1 MIRSVAEMIVC
12 CGMLL
17 LFCGF
22 NASVRPVMVE
32 GRRCVVLTDAARAD
46 GWQAEPA
53 PDGRTITVSREHIA
67 VKLVH
72 DSAAAAI
79 VDSVR
84 LAMLGKALRL
94 PDGVWVIGEEDW
106 LKTLKPLLALRQVPR
121 SPVRRV
127 VIDPGHGGHDPGAVR
142 AGVREKDLN
151 LRLAKRVADLL
162 KGAGFTVIL
171 TRDEDRFVSLDD
183 RADRVRQENGDI
195 FLSFHQNASSNPAAS
210 GVEVFFAPQNRYA
223 KASMHLAHVIL
234 LGIMDRIDGI
244 GTPMDRG
251 IKRAGFR
258 VLRKADCPASLL
270 ECGFLSNVQD
280 REKLV
285 QDEYLNAL
293 AETIAAGVAVYG
305 KMAVPPEGESAKE
318 QIQEDEK

>member
-1 MIRSVAEMIVC
+1 MIRCVIKMIVC
-12 CGMLL
+12 CGMLF

-72 DSAAAAI
+72 DSAAATI

-84 LAMLGKALRL
+84 LAMLGKVLRL
-94 PDGVWVIGEEDW
+94 PNGVWVVGEEDW
-106 LKTLKPLLALRQVPR
+106 LKTLKPLLAIQQVPHT
-121 SPVRRV
+121 PVRRV
-127 VIDPGHGGHDPGAVR
+127 VIDPGHGGHDSGAVR
-142 AGVREKDLN
+142 DGVREKDLN
-151 LRLAKRVADLL
+151 LRLAKQVALL
-162 KGAGFTVIL
+162 LTEAGFTVIL
-171 TRDEDRFVSLDD
+171 TRDGDQFVSLDA

-195 FLSFHQNASSNPAAS
+195 LLSLHQNASTNPAAS
-210 GVEVFFAPQNRYA
+210 GVEVFFASQNRYA
-223 KASMHLAHVIL
+223 KASMHLAHVIQ
-234 LGIMDRIDGI
+234 LGIMVRNG
-244 GTPMDRG
+244 GLATPMDRG

-258 VLRKADCPASLL
+258 VLRKADCPAVLL
-270 ECGFLSNVQD
+270 ECGFISNKQE

-285 QDEYLNAL
+285 QEEYLNAL

-305 KMAVPPEGESAKE
+305 KMAVPSENESAKE

>member
-1 MIRSVAEMIVC
+1 MIRRSVEMLIC
-12 CGMLL
+12 CGTLL

-22 NASVRPVMVE
+22 NASVRPVMVD

-46 GWQAEPA
+46 GWQADPA

-72 DSAAAAI
+72 NSAAATI

-84 LAMLGKALRL
+84 LAMLGKVLQL

-106 LKTLKPLLALRQVPR
+106 HKTLRPLLAVPQIPLT
-121 SPVRRV
+121 PVRRV
-127 VIDPGHGGHDPGAVR
+127 VIDPGHGGHDSGAVR
-142 AGVREKDLN
+142 DGVREKDLN

-162 KGAGFTVIL
+162 KDAGFTVIL
-171 TRDEDRFVSLDD
+171 TRDGDQFISLDD

-195 FLSFHQNASSNPAAS
+195 LLSLHQNASTNTAAS
-210 GVEVFFAPQNRYA
+210 GVEVFFAPGTRYA
-223 KASMHLAHVIL
+223 KASMHLAHVIQ
-234 LGIMDRIDGI
+234 LGIMDRNGGL
-244 GTPMDRG
+244 GTSMDRG

-258 VLRKADCPASLL
+258 VLRKADCPAILL
-270 ECGFLSNVQD
+270 ECGFISNVQD

-285 QDEYLNAL
+285 QEEYLNSL
-293 AETIAAGVAVYG
+293 AETIATGVAVYG
-305 KMAVPPEGESAKE
+305 KMAMPPEDESAKE
-318 QIQEDEK
+318 QIQEDKE

>member
-1 MIRSVAEMIVC
+1 MICRMAILIVFCGVA
-12 CGMLL
+12 MLL
-17 LFCGF
+17 CGF

-32 GRRCVVLTDAARAD
+32 NRRCVVLADAARANS
-46 GWQAEPA
+46 WQMKEAA
-53 PDGRTITVSREHIA
+53 DGRSVPVFVEHLA

-72 DSAAAAI
+72 DSAAAVI

-84 LAMLGKALRL
+84 LAMLGKVLRL
-94 PDGVWVIGEEDW
+94 PDGAWVIGEDDF
-106 LKTLKPLLALRQVPR
+106 LKTLKPLLAIQQVPMT
-121 SPVRRV
+121 PVRRV

-142 AGVREKDLN
+142 DGVREKELN
-151 LRLAKRVADLL
+151 LRLATRVADLL
-162 KGAGFTVIL
+162 KEAGFTVIL
-171 TRDEDRFVSLDD
+171 TRDGDQFVSLDD

-210 GVEVFFAPQNRYA
+210 GVEVFFAPETRYA
-223 KASMHLAHVIL
+223 KASMHLAHVIQ
-234 LGIMDRIDGI
+234 LGIIGRNGGL

-258 VLRKADCPASLL
+258 VLRKADCPAILL
-270 ECGFLSNVQD
+270 ECGFISNVHD

-285 QDEYLNAL
+285 KEEYLNAL
-293 AETIAAGVAVYG
+293 AETIATGVAIYG
-305 KMAVPPEGESAKE
+305 KMAMPPEDESAKE

>member
-1 MIRSVAEMIVC
+1 
-12 CGMLL
+12 MLL
-17 LFCGF
+17 CGF

-32 GRRCVVLTDAARAD
+32 NRRCVVLADAARAN
-46 GWQAEPA
+46 GWLMKEAA
-53 PDGRTITVSREHIA
+53 DGRSVTVFVEHMA

-84 LAMLGKALRL
+84 LAMLGKVLRL
-94 PDGVWVIGEEDW
+94 PDGAWVIGEDDF
-106 LKTLKPLLALRQVPR
+106 LKTLKPLLAIQQVPMT
-121 SPVRRV
+121 PVRRV

-142 AGVREKDLN
+142 DGVLEKELN
-151 LRLAKRVADLL
+151 LRLATRVADLL
-162 KGAGFTVIL
+162 KEAGFTVIL
-171 TRDEDRFVSLDD
+171 TRNGDQFVSLDD

-210 GVEVFFAPQNRYA
+210 GVEIFFAPQNRYA
-223 KASMHLAHVIL
+223 QASMHLAHVIQ
-234 LGIMDRIDGI
+234 LGIIGRNGGL

-258 VLRKADCPASLL
+258 VLRKADCPAILL
-270 ECGFLSNVQD
+270 ECGFISNVQD

-285 QDEYLNAL
+285 QEEYLNAL
-293 AETIAAGVAVYG
+293 AETIATGVAIYG
-305 KMAVPPEGESAKE
+305 KMAMPPEDESAKE